1 MFYTVDAK
9 SGVSSSDNS
18 TIDVM
23 TQHAASVTVYSVVVT
38 LLIVLTAVIIPAT
51 VSCTWRYSLG
61 TCESFF
67 SSESNLEPNR
77 PYTTQAVTQPNGLQA
92 CRTACY
98 RPIIC

>member
-67 SSESNLEPNR
+67 FVRIESRTES
-77 PYTTQAVTQPNGLQA
+77 AVYHASCN
-92 CRTACY
+92 TA
-98 RPIIC
+98 